1 MHTNIMIIIPYPSYR
16 ATRFIYFLIA
26 VTYYSLIFFKQVHI
40 AFLHFR
46 CTCCSFDYLHR
57 KIFGV
62 SVLLICKLIFFHNY
76 SFYWFDFLCYA
87 LWLIKGKFMYFVWP
101 IIYICDRIH
110 ILIYSC
116 WVLLW
121 LNLSLCCCHKNLACY
136 VIDLVILYF
145 LFYFL

>member
-1 MHTNIMIIIPYPSYR
+1 MHTNIMIIIPYPYYR
-16 ATRFIYFLIA
+16 ATTFIYFLIV
-26 VTYYSLIFFKQVHI
+26 VTYCSLNFFKQVHI

-46 CTCCSFDYLHR
+46 CTCCSFNYLHR

-62 SVLLICKLIFFHNY
+62 SVLICKLIFFHNY

-136 VIDLVILYF
+136 VIDLVIL
-145 LFYFL
+145 